1 MTEIYSQKLKRF
13 AASVNSEIEEQ
24 IEQIQQDSLTQKQ
37 ELLNK
42 TEDRVL
48 NESYTRIQ
56 KSVRDIESKYRRIFA
71 LREQELNTETLKYRN
86 ELVKKIF
93 EAVESKIIEF
103 TQSEKYEGFLIK
115 QLEKENVKDAV
126 IKISDRDMKFRESLE
141 KASGCTVEADSD
153 IELGGIALFF
163 EKKGI
168 VIDKTFDNALEEHK
182 QSFSSRYSFKKTD
195 N

>member
-1 MTEIYSQKLKRF
+1 MTEIYSQKLERF

-24 IEQIQQDSLTQKQ
+24 IEKIQQDSLTQKQ
-37 ELLNK
+37 ELLKK

-48 NESYTRIQ
+48 NESYARIQ
-56 KSVRDIESKYRRIFA
+56 KAVRDIESKYRRISA

-93 EAVESKIIEF
+93 EAVETKIIEF

-115 QLEKENVKDAV
+115 QLENENTEGAV
-126 IKISDRDMKFRESLE
+126 VKISERDMKFRESLE
-141 KASGCTVEADSD
+141 KTSGCTVEADSD
-153 IELGGIALFF
+153 IELGGITLLF

-168 VIDKTFDNALEEHK
+168 VIDKTFDNALEEHR
-182 QSFSSRYSFKKTD
+182 QSFSSKYSFKKTD